1 MTTQDETGSVPANE
15 LVHGHEYVID
25 PETGMRARLDGTPY
39 AAATRDDLASIEAKK
54 QQQAEMRIPLLAGK
68 DNPNAFVFFAMLD
81 GTGNDRHDQE
91 HAPTGVGQTYEQLK
105 TQINAGYGEGHV
117 AAAYVT
123 GAGTRSFGE
132 DGGLDLAAGY
142 SSNDRA
148 ETMYV
153 EFCKQADAWLK
164 KNPDAEI
171 SIASMGFSRGAEE
184 AVLLSQLV
192 EKRGVLNPAA
202 IEYDRRADGLVDA
215 GTIRFDDSMKPLVE
229 PADVTQVVIPI
240 DPVAEG
246 QLEDPTLYG
255 MPPPYLVG
263 GPGLTSP
270 EAMESA
276 IERYSQEQSDYGAYG
291 IPPSVAGVFMLQA
304 RDETRRAFIGTDHVR
319 EEGLSDGNTRA
330 RFEMPGAHS
339 DLGDGY
345 YASGLG
351 VVYTNMAKN
360 YANNLVDF
368 DTPLLTLNPED
379 PNLGLGSS
387 NVIHD
392 SEKHPAGPLPGEMVY
407 DEDAF
412 RDDGKRDNVAPS
424 RPYEPMD
431 PALTSDVE
439 YRKATI
445 AAPPAGLPFADVGIF
460 YDAKEEQQK
469 SCALVPP
476 AIEVASPSNYPS
488 SSVYNLTSTIIDAAC
503 ETGAFPVE
511 KTEPAPP
518 LETEKV
524 MATDA
529 YGTPIGMYP
538 IESVPSDRVAG
549 TLPMNTEMHPAFPMY
564 SEAWNA
570 MADPAKTN
578 IASGNMSEDDRARA
592 AAAVTAAAMTGP
604 PPLDHVNN
612 VFLNKSGDTLIAIEG
627 NPTDPASK
635 RVSVPLET
643 AVKTPV
649 EESTKKADAA
659 LEDQQHKAL
668 AVQNNTLQPSVAP
681 TTRAQ

>member
-1 MTTQDETGSVPANE
+1 MTTQDETYSVPANE

-25 PETGMRARLDGTPY
+25 PDTGMRARLDGTPY
-39 AAATRDDLASIEAKK
+39 AGVTPDDVALIEAAKR
-54 QQQAEMRIPLLAGK
+54 QQAEMQIPLLAGK

-91 HAPTGVGQTYEQLK
+91 HAPTGVGQIYEQLE
-105 TQINAGYGEGHV
+105 TQIDAGYGNGHV

-123 GAGTRSFGE
+123 GAGTRSF
-132 DGGLDLAAGY
+132 DTAADLGFGHT
-142 SSNDRA
+142 SDDRA

-153 EFCKQADAWLK
+153 EFCKQAAAWLK
-164 KNPDAEI
+164 ENPDAEI

-192 EKRGVLNPAA
+192 HERGIQDPAA
-202 IEYDRRADGLVDA
+202 IEYYTRDDGLVDA
-215 GTIRFDDSMKPLVE
+215 EFIEFDKSIPPLVE
-229 PADVTQVVIPI
+229 PGKVPQALIPI
-240 DPVAEG
+240 DPVSEG
-246 QLEDPTLYG
+246 QLEDRLTYG
-255 MPPPYLVG
+255 V
-263 GPGLTSP
+263 
-270 EAMESA
+270 
-276 IERYSQEQSDYGAYG
+276 
-291 IPPSVAGVFMLQA
+291 PPSVAGVFMLQA
-304 RDETRRAFIGTDHVR
+304 RDETRRAFIGTDHVPD
-319 EEGLSDGNTRA
+319 GLTDGNTRA
-330 RFEMPGAHS
+330 SFDMPGAHS

-351 VVYTNMAKN
+351 VTYTNMAKN

-379 PNLGLGSS
+379 TNLGLGSS
-387 NVIHD
+387 SVIHD

-445 AAPPAGLPFADVGIF
+445 AAPPAGSPFADIGIF

-469 SCALVPP
+469 GCALVPP

-488 SSVYNLTSTIIDAAC
+488 SSVYNLTSTIFDAAC
-503 ETGAFPVE
+503 ETGAFPVQ

-518 LETEKV
+518 LETEIV

-529 YGTPIGMYP
+529 YGAPIGMYP
-538 IESVPSDRVAG
+538 IEMVPSDRVAG
-549 TLPMNTEMHPAFPMY
+549 TLPMSAPTHPAFPMY

-578 IASGNMSEDDRARA
+578 IPSGNMTENDRARA
-592 AAAVTAAAMTGP
+592 AAAVTAAAMVGP
-604 PPLDHVNN
+604 PPLDHVNS
-612 VFLNKSGDTLIAIEG
+612 VFLNKAGDTLIAIEG

-659 LEDQQHKAL
+659 LEDQQQKAL
-668 AVQNNTLQPSVAP
+668 ATSNNDLQPSVTP

>member
-1 MTTQDETGSVPANE
+1 MTTQDETGSVPPNE
-15 LVHGHEYVID
+15 LVHGHDYVID

-39 AAATRDDLASIEAKK
+39 AAADAGDLADIENKK
-54 QQQAEMRIPLLAGK
+54 RQQAEMQIPLLAGK

-81 GTGNDRHDQE
+81 GTGNDRHDQD

-105 TQINAGYGEGHV
+105 TQINAGYGDGHV

-132 DGGLDLAAGY
+132 DLGLDLAAGY

-171 SIASMGFSRGAEE
+171 SLASMGFSRGAEE

-192 EKRGVLNPAA
+192 EQRGIRDPAS

-215 GTIRFDDSMKPLVE
+215 GTIRFDDSVKPLVE

-246 QLEDPTLYG
+246 QLEDPMLYSGAGFVPPGIMSPDDMAATL
-255 MPPPYLVG
+255 
-263 GPGLTSP
+263 
-270 EAMESA
+270 
-276 IERYSQEQSDYGAYG
+276 ERASKERLDYG

-304 RDETRRAFIGTDHVR
+304 RDETRTAFIGTDHVPD
-319 EEGLSDGNTRA
+319 GLTDGNTRA
-330 RFEMPGAHS
+330 SFEMPGAHS

-345 YASGLG
+345 YANGLG
-351 VVYTNMAKN
+351 VRYTNMVKN

-379 PNLGLGSS
+379 TNPGLGST

-445 AAPPAGLPFADVGIF
+445 AAAPVASSDTDFGIF
-460 YDAKEEQQK
+460 YDPKDEQQK
-469 SCALVPP
+469 GCALVPP

-488 SSVYNLTSTIIDAAC
+488 SSVYNITSTIFDAAC

-511 KTEPAPP
+511 KAEPAPP
-518 LETEKV
+518 LEPELVKIKTPSGY
-524 MATDA
+524 TWDA
-529 YGTPIGMYP
+529 PPMKGETG
-538 IESVPSDRVAG
+538 IEVVG
-549 TLPMNTEMHPAFPMY
+549 TLPMNTETHPAFPMY

-578 IASGNMSEDDRARA
+578 ISSGAMSQDDRARA
-592 AAAVTAAAMTGP
+592 AAAVTAAAMVGP
-604 PPLDHVNN
+604 PPLDHIDHV
-612 VFLNKSGDTLIAIEG
+612 VLNKSADKLIAIEG
-627 NPTDPASK
+627 DPMDPASK
-635 RVSVPLET
+635 RVMVPLEA
-643 AVKTPV
+643 AVKTLV
-649 EESTKKADAA
+649 EDSTYKAVAAMDEQKQKTPLAPQNDA
-659 LEDQQHKAL
+659 Q
-668 AVQNNTLQPSVAP
+668 
-681 TTRAQ
+681 TTATPAARGP

>member
-1 MTTQDETGSVPANE
+1 MATEEEKGGPVLDEN
-15 LVHGHEYVID
+15 LVYGHPYVID
-25 PETGMRARLDGTPY
+25 PETGERATLDGVPY
-39 AAATRDDLASIEAKK
+39 AEVEPDDIAAIEAAKR
-54 QQQAEMRIPLLAGK
+54 QQAEMQIPLLAGK

-91 HAPTGVGQTYEQLK
+91 YAPTGVGQIYEQLK
-105 TQINAGYGEGHV
+105 TQVNAGYGGGHI

-123 GAGTRSFGE
+123 GAGTRAYGE
-132 DGGLDLAAGY
+132 DLGLDLAAGY

-153 EFCKQADAWLK
+153 EFCKQAQAWLK
-164 KNPDAEI
+164 ENPNAEI

-192 EKRGVLNPAA
+192 EKRGIRDPAS
-202 IEYDRRADGLVDA
+202 IDYDRRADGLVDA
-215 GTIRFDDSMKPLVE
+215 GTITFDYSIEPLVE
-229 PADVTQVVIPI
+229 PADVAQVVIPI

-246 QLEDPTLYG
+246 QLEDPMLYSG
-255 MPPPYLVG
+255 AGFVPG
-263 GPGLTSP
+263 GPGIMSP
-270 EAMESA
+270 EDMAA
-276 IERYSQEQSDYGAYG
+276 TLERSSREQLDYG

-304 RDETRRAFIGTDHVR
+304 RDETRRAFTGTDHIPD
-319 EEGLSDGNTRA
+319 GLTDGSTRA
-330 RFEMPGAHS
+330 SFELPGAHS

-345 YASGLG
+345 YANGLG
-351 VVYTNMAKN
+351 VRYTNMVKN
-360 YANNLVDF
+360 YANNLVNF

-379 PNLGLGSS
+379 PNLGLGST

-445 AAPPAGLPFADVGIF
+445 AVAPVASPDTDIGIV

-469 SCALVPP
+469 GCALVPP

-488 SSVYNLTSTIIDAAC
+488 SSEYNITSTIIDAAC

-511 KTEPAPP
+511 KTAPAPP
-518 LETEKV
+518 LLPERV

-529 YGTPIGMYP
+529 YGTPMGMYP
-538 IESVPSDRVAG
+538 PEVVPADRVSEVG
-549 TLPMNTEMHPAFPMY
+549 LPMNAPTHTAFPMY

-578 IASGNMSEDDRARA
+578 IPSGNMSENDRARA

-604 PPLDHVNN
+604 PILDHIDT
-612 VFLNKSGDTLIAIEG
+612 VFLNKSNDALIAIEG
-627 NPTDPASK
+627 DPMKPASK
-635 RVSVPLET
+635 RVTVPLAM
-643 AVKTPV
+643 AVTTPV
-649 EESTKKADAA
+649 EDSTIKANAA
-659 LEDQQHKAL
+659 LEEQDKKASL
-668 AVQNNTLQPSVAP
+668 RPETVLNP
-681 TTRAQ
+681 TVVSTRAQ

>member
-1 MTTQDETGSVPANE
+1 MTTQDETGSVPPNE
-15 LVHGHEYVID
+15 LVHGHEYVIE

-39 AAATRDDLASIEAKK
+39 AAAGAGDLADIETKK
-54 QQQAEMRIPLLAGK
+54 QQQAEMQIPLLAGK

-81 GTGNDRHDQE
+81 GTGNDRHDQNY
-91 HAPTGVGQTYEQLK
+91 APTGVGQTYEQLK
-105 TQINAGYGEGHV
+105 TQINAGYGDGHV

-123 GAGTRSFGE
+123 GAGTRSF
-132 DGGLDLAAGY
+132 DKDLGLDLAAGY

-192 EKRGVLNPAA
+192 EKRGILNPAS

-215 GTIRFDDSMKPLVE
+215 GTLRFDDSAEPLVK

-246 QLEDPTLYG
+246 QLENPTLYG

-263 GPGLTSP
+263 GPGLASP
-270 EAMESA
+270 EAMASA
-276 IERYSQEQSDYGAYG
+276 MERYSQEQSDYGAYG

-304 RDETRRAFIGTDHVR
+304 RDETRTAFLGTDHAPD
-319 EEGLSDGNTRA
+319 GLTDGNTRA
-330 RFEMPGAHS
+330 NFEMPGAHS

-345 YASGLG
+345 YANGLG
-351 VVYTNMAKN
+351 VRYTNMVKN

-379 PNLGLGSS
+379 PNPGLGST

-392 SEKHPAGPLPGEMVY
+392 SEKHKAGPLPGEMVY

-445 AAPPAGLPFADVGIF
+445 AAAPVASSDTDFGIF
-460 YDAKEEQQK
+460 YDPKEEQQK
-469 SCALVPP
+469 GCALVPP

-488 SSVYNLTSTIIDAAC
+488 SSVYNITSTIIDAAC

-511 KTEPAPP
+511 KTEPKPP
-518 LETEKV
+518 PETEKV

-538 IESVPSDRVAG
+538 VERVPSDRVAG
-549 TLPMNTEMHPAFPMY
+549 TLPMSAPMHPAFPMY
-564 SEAWNA
+564 GEAWNA

-578 IASGNMSEDDRARA
+578 IPSGSMSEDDRARA

-604 PPLDHVNN
+604 PPLDRIDA
-612 VFLNKSGDTLIAIEG
+612 VFLNKSGDKLIAIEG
-627 NPTDPASK
+627 EPTDPASK
-635 RVSVPLET
+635 RVSVSLET
-643 AVKTPV
+643 AVRTPV
-649 EESTKKADAA
+649 EASTRKADAA
-659 LEDQQHKAL
+659 LEDQQQKAL
-668 AVQNNTLQPSVAP
+668 AMPNNMLQPSAAP